1 MELRMKD
8 LEFELSK
15 MKSSQ
20 EHSNKTELEKY
31 KELYFEEVKVRTSLT
46 NELNR

>member
-8 LEFELSK
+8 LEFELFK

-20 EHSNKTELEKY
+20 EHSNEAELEKY
-31 KELYFEEVKVRTSLT
+31 KQMYEEEVKVRTSLT